1 MDSKSL
7 KNKVVHGVLW
17 SAIDRFS
24 SQGIAFIISIV
35 LARLLT
41 PHDYGLIAMIGI
53 FISISETF
61 VDSGLSSALVRNKNR
76 SEIDCSTA
84 FYVNIVIG
92 AVCYGILFVCAPL
105 VSKFYNEPE
114 LSNITRAMGIVFFLF
129 SFSNVQQAILTIKID
144 FKTKTKISLISVI
157 TSGVIGVVLAYMKF
171 GVWALVVQQISYAF
185 IRVVLQWILIKW
197 RPLFAFS
204 ISSFRSLFSFGS
216 KMLATGLL
224 NSISNNLYTLII
236 GKAYAA
242 DSLGYY
248 SRAGQFVQF
257 PSTSITNIIKSVS
270 FPTMSVIQDNDERF
284 KMNFL
289 RIQKTVTFVVF
300 PLIIGL
306 ASISKPLIIL
316 LLSEKWIYSSIL
328 MQIICMGLIW
338 YPVYTQNLNIMEV
351 KGCSRYV
358 LQSETITKVTN
369 ISLLLLS
376 LPIGLEA
383 ICYSQVISNI
393 ISVVV
398 SNYFIT
404 KTINVKYHILFVTIW
419 KNVVFSCIM
428 GIFSY
433 SSQMLVEDS
442 GMKLF
447 VAITIGILIYLFL
460 QYSFNRKTIV
470 EFFKILKK

>member
-24 SQGIAFIISIV
+24 SQGIAFVISII

-157 TSGVIGVVLAYMKF
+157 TSGVIGIVLAYMKL
-171 GVWALVVQQISYAF
+171 GVWALVVQQISCAF

-204 ISSFRSLFSFGS
+204 VSSFRSLFSFGS

-306 ASISKPLIIL
+306 ASVSKPLILL

-433 SSQMLVEDS
+433 SSQMLVDGS

-447 VAITIGILIYLFL
+447 VAITIGIFIYLFL

>member
-24 SQGIAFIISIV
+24 SQGIAFVISII

-157 TSGVIGVVLAYMKF
+157 TSGVIGIVLAYMKL
-171 GVWALVVQQISYAF
+171 GVWALVVQQISCAF

-204 ISSFRSLFSFGS
+204 VSSFRSLFSFGS

-306 ASISKPLIIL
+306 ASVSKPLILL

-433 SSQMLVEDS
+433 SSQMLVDGS

-447 VAITIGILIYLFL
+447 VAITIGIFIYLFL

-470 EFFKILKK
+470 EFFKIFKK

>member
-24 SQGIAFIISIV
+24 SQGIAFVISII

-157 TSGVIGVVLAYMKF
+157 TSGVIGIVLAYMKL
-171 GVWALVVQQISYAF
+171 GVWALVVQQIFCAF

-204 ISSFRSLFSFGS
+204 VSSFRSLFSFGS

-306 ASISKPLIIL
+306 ASVSKPLILL

-433 SSQMLVEDS
+433 SSQMLVDGS

-447 VAITIGILIYLFL
+447 VAITIGIFIYLFL